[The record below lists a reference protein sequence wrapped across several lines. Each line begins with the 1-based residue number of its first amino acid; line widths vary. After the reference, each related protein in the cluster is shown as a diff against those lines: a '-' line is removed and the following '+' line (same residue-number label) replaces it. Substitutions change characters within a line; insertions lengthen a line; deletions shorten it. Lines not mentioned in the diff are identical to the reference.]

1 MCISAQRSCNESCLE
16 LEVEDVNWGQTDRDT
31 ITGGST
37 VGEKEHT
44 NMVQLLDMAT
54 TKIMASRREH
64 ERAHLRIDPNYGK
77 NYSITIQWIS

>member
-1 MCISAQRSCNESCLE
+1 
-16 LEVEDVNWGQTDRDT
+16 
-31 ITGGST
+31 
-37 VGEKEHT
+37 
-44 NMVQLLDMAT
+44 MVQLLDMAT